1 MSDLPDLNSV
11 ENNAPGITLG
21 NPDNFQFDPIA
32 AANAAAGQAPAS
44 LHNPDFANNPQRGDV
59 KAILNDP
66 ENLGGK
72 LPQAVAQSKTD
83 DNPQDFRSLAAN
95 MKALSFFTGKDSPAI
110 ATNYEQE
117 KQQFAKAQGWDMP
130 NSEGAF
136 NSQMRDY
143 FNAQEARQQAVEDL
157 HSQALLD
164 AENSPSAPNA
174 LQSYQEWNT
183 KHADALAGVPE
194 SEAFNTWKQ
203 NYYNQVQQLQGEH
216 YDIAKQLVDLYGN
229 LPKGQQEASDAG
241 QAAGLAAEGLEA
253 PLGLAGNQP
262 ALKAQQAKEAQKTQ
276 LLQKITA
283 LPVEDRQRV
292 YHLAASLEKA
302 KNPDNYGW
310 ATSLYSL
317 GQAASR
323 SLDWLS
329 PDSPDVSTQQGRMKL
344 ELQHAAKDIINP
356 LPYSNLNGVQAW
368 KNGLPVGLTQL
379 GQGLAGAV
387 PTMGAFAATGGIGGV
402 AYMLGQSTVENRDRL
417 LVSNPTMSDKE
428 ALSFGY
434 LMAVPET
441 AIQSISFMGLK
452 GVFKPL
458 EKALAE
464 WGTGKLLLANTF
476 VGGVAFSASEALGPL
491 SDAALHHLNPDWQP
505 NSNIKNLSWLK
516 DVLMNAPQNFGMA
529 LAFAFF
535 HVGHKPDIEEGKKV
549 VLDAINEAQKP
560 DAPKVVTTADGSKV
574 IMTTDQK
581 GEPKEVFRTKDPET
595 AVHALE
601 IVQDERKQKAQD
613 EQVSWEEQM
622 HQAEA
627 EAKAGLLEGVPGV
640 PEVKENKPEAQAR
653 NLTNVDENAEP
664 HPDETLP
671 DDSNNHSGNSQAL
684 KEQLQRAEQ
693 ARSSIEEIIDNKAGE
708 SVAMDRPGIGE
719 IHVTWGNP
727 GVMKKGRLVKGSG
740 LSHIIDQRNLEGE
753 DGHAVARMMADVLA
767 HGQVTEIQGE
777 GTDGERLKIE
787 YQGHTAI
794 LSLYEEKARKSWLVS
809 GWKNEDGGQGVN
821 PRPAYSTDPSG
832 IRGQQGA
839 SYRLIAYN
847 EHLVN
852 PADSAKVKQQLQDF
866 LANRATGESGF
877 LDLTPI
883 YNKLSE
889 YGRSIYEKGMTFADW
904 SKRMI
909 SDLGDKVKNVLAK
922 VWNAY
927 KSLGNAGS
935 IGSKSDDFAKRVKE
949 GQNAKVEKFTSD
961 HTGEELSLDSVKNPD
976 SRERIQAELDRR
988 RESGPDAKTRIFE
1001 NAAKRFDAITKR
1013 QDGVMKAFAKG
1024 DTSSS
1029 EVVKKDMERN
1039 LVEVNAI
1046 LSALPPDVRA
1056 SLSRNWRNPST
1067 GEGGNI
1073 YTKYAS
1079 LGSNKAKADFLI
1091 KQIDRASDLIDHA
1104 LSSEYLERGY
1114 KLLESAQP
1122 FNERGKGL
1130 QGKITAEGHQTINEI
1145 TDLWHM
1151 DEGQVADYIQA
1162 RQKQLADPEISDEK
1176 RNEIEQQIHLANIH
1190 GNFSPVD
1197 AKGTY
1202 KHLGDEMPA
1211 ETRAQA
1217 IESLKGIIRD
1227 GKLDWQAEKDAN
1239 KAKWENNRAEAKK
1252 SLLGRDGEANSA
1264 EIEKARQKSQTALA
1278 GFENWL
1284 DSHLSHLARF
1294 DQLLGSAASSWKR
1307 RILDATNQ
1315 KADLDQQIDH
1325 DSHTQLIKS
1334 IFGEKAEDNLRN
1346 RTRLKMVIADL
1357 SKPKDTG
1364 AFSLENQT
1372 FKKLKISRADAEQFT
1387 KDRTTWMG
1395 TDTELNYLS
1404 RSLSSLGEKSRVNA
1418 FHIYLPDGEG
1428 DKVEL
1433 HLSPLEAV
1441 QRLLSWR
1448 QPDARLKMERNGMTQ
1463 ETADALE
1470 KFVEKSKNASAFYD
1484 YLKNGA
1490 YDRYPQINAIYREMF
1505 GVDMPRVK
1513 NYAPT
1518 YYDTAKASDDP
1529 VNLDEYGGGASSMA
1543 GFTKTRQSHAAKVRD
1558 SNAWTTYQAHTEAVN
1573 YWITHAPL
1581 VRDVRATFGNADVLR
1596 AAGAKSVAD
1605 RKYLTDFIKYL
1616 SRDNSTVGNLTGW
1629 NSQFARAASNI
1640 LSNSALAFNIPV
1652 TLKHIIPAMSSA
1664 MRMDAG
1670 DFMYSALRVATMSA
1684 ERPALFGKDNLYSS
1698 PEVMRFA
1705 NAAHSGSD
1713 ADAVQAATESK
1724 GVGAK
1729 AKLALEA
1736 GGKWGHSWITSF
1748 VHASNSI
1755 SSAIAYDGAY
1765 RQAVKLGLTH
1775 EEADSLARQKV
1786 DEVLHDTSQ
1795 PVFGIDRPIGEEGNP
1810 IQATI
1815 ARFAGPVRQRF
1826 GVAYEAA
1833 KNTGKTV
1840 FSDSPLGEKAGAIGG
1855 LSWKLAAA
1863 WVIPGIM
1870 EHAIKQ
1876 GWLAIM
1882 GTKQQ
1887 QEDADRL
1894 SEYIASAIAGPAY
1907 GIYWAGPVAVAGI
1920 RAALTHDKAY
1930 LTTGNPVFDE
1940 FNSVSNAIHRV
1951 TNKKGDKKPITDAIS
1966 LSKAGMDAAAM
1977 LLGLIGLKHSATAFA
1992 SVSGALNPAR
2002 VVASKLEDDG
2012 KIKKRK

>member
-1 MSDLPDLNSV
+1 VELARRDADALNKVTS
-11 ENNAPGITLG
+11 
-21 NPDNFQFDPIA
+21 
-32 AANAAAGQAPAS
+32 S
-44 LHNPDFANNPQRGDV
+44 
-59 KAILNDP
+59 
-66 ENLGGK
+66 
-72 LPQAVAQSKTD
+72 
-83 DNPQDFRSLAAN
+83 
-95 MKALSFFTGKDSPAI
+95 KDSPKV
-110 ATNYEQE
+110 EQTPDGKFVVTSKNGE
-117 KQQFAKAQGWDMP
+117 ESHSVTFETE
-130 NSEGAF
+130 EGA
-136 NSQMRDY
+136 R
-143 FNAQEARQQAVEDL
+143 
-157 HSQALLD
+157 QALQM
-164 AENSPSAPNA
+164 S
-174 LQSYQEWNT
+174 
-183 KHADALAGVPE
+183 
-194 SEAFNTWKQ
+194 
-203 NYYNQVQQLQGEH
+203 
-216 YDIAKQLVDLYGN
+216 LVD
-229 LPKGQQEASDAG
+229 
-241 QAAGLAAEGLEA
+241 
-253 PLGLAGNQP
+253 
-262 ALKAQQAKEAQKTQ
+262 
-276 LLQKITA
+276 
-283 LPVEDRQRV
+283 
-292 YHLAASLEKA
+292 HLEKSQ
-302 KNPDNYGW
+302 K
-310 ATSLYSL
+310 
-317 GQAASR
+317 
-323 SLDWLS
+323 
-329 PDSPDVSTQQGRMKL
+329 
-344 ELQHAAKDIINP
+344 E
-356 LPYSNLNGVQAW
+356 
-368 KNGLPVGLTQL
+368 QL
-379 GQGLAGAV
+379 
-387 PTMGAFAATGGIGGV
+387 
-402 AYMLGQSTVENRDRL
+402 
-417 LVSNPTMSDKE
+417 
-428 ALSFGY
+428 
-434 LMAVPET
+434 
-441 AIQSISFMGLK
+441 
-452 GVFKPL
+452 
-458 EKALAE
+458 
-464 WGTGKLLLANTF
+464 
-476 VGGVAFSASEALGPL
+476 
-491 SDAALHHLNPDWQP
+491 
-505 NSNIKNLSWLK
+505 
-516 DVLMNAPQNFGMA
+516 
-529 LAFAFF
+529 
-535 HVGHKPDIEEGKKV
+535 
-549 VLDAINEAQKP
+549 
-560 DAPKVVTTADGSKV
+560 
-574 IMTTDQK
+574 
-581 GEPKEVFRTKDPET
+581 
-595 AVHALE
+595 
-601 IVQDERKQKAQD
+601 
-613 EQVSWEEQM
+613 SWEEQM

-935 IGSKSDDFAKRVKE
+935 IGSKSDDFAKRVEE

-1024 DTSSS
+1024 DASSS

-1122 FNERGKGL
+1122 FNEQGKGL
-1130 QGKITAEGHQTINEI
+1130 QGKLGADVHNVVNKIA
-1145 TDLWHM
+1145 DLWHM
-1151 DEGQVADYIQA
+1151 DEGQVADYIQS
-1162 RQKQLADPEISDEK
+1162 RQKELADPELSEERRDQL
-1176 RNEIEQQIHLANIH
+1176 EQEIHLANLH

-1197 AKGTY
+1197 ADGTY
-1202 KHLGDEMPA
+1202 KRLGDEMPA
-1211 ETRAQA
+1211 DQREQA
-1217 IESLKGIIRD
+1217 IESLKQIVKD
-1227 GKLDWQAEKDAN
+1227 GKFDWQGIKDAN
-1239 KAKWENNRAEAKK
+1239 KEKWDVLRAEAKK

-1278 GFENWL
+1278 GVENWL

-1364 AFSLENQT
+1364 AFSLENQS

-1529 VNLDEYGGGASSMA
+1529 VNLDEYGGGANSMA

-1855 LSWKLAAA
+1855 LSWTLAAA

-1966 LSKAGMDAAAM
+1966 LYKAGMDAAAM